1 MSRTV
6 LPALLMALTVS
17 VSGQAP
23 TAARKPALPAIDISA
38 ADIKAFIDK
47 LPKDAISD
55 RPIRVVDVGGHRVA
69 VYGVFRPKSA
79 KQDAVL
85 HEVVNSEIYYML
97 EGAATL
103 VTGGTMVDERRDPAS
118 STLVRASRIDNG
130 VSRRFVPGDMSII
143 PGGTPHWWSSLE
155 TDIRYLIIRPDP
167 ANRIPLK

>member
-1 MSRTV
+1 MPKTM
-6 LPALLMALTVS
+6 LIAMLIVS
-17 VSGQAP
+17 TASIGAQSP
-23 TAARKPALPAIDISA
+23 PAARPPAMPAIDITH
-38 ADIKAFIDK
+38 ADIKTFLDK

-55 RPIRVVDVGGHRVA
+55 SPIRVVDVGGHRVG
-69 VYGVFRPKSA
+69 VYGVFRPKAA

-103 VTGGTMVDERRDPAS
+103 VTGGTMVDERRQPPP

-130 VSRRFVPGDMSII
+130 VSRRIVPGDVVII

-155 TDIRYLIIRPDP
+155 TDIRYLIVRPDP

>member
-1 MSRTV
+1 MLKMT
-6 LPALLMALTVS
+6 LGALLFLLAVS
-17 VSGQAP
+17 AGAQTP
-23 TAARKPALPAIDISA
+23 KPAAQPAPPAIDITH

-55 RPIRVVDVGGHRVA
+55 LPIRVVDVGGHRVG

-97 EGAATL
+97 EGAGTL
-103 VTGGTMVDERRDPAS
+103 VTGGTMVEERRQPPP

-130 VSRRFVPGDMSII
+130 VSRRVVPGDMVII
-143 PGGTPHWWSSLE
+143 PGRTPHWWSSLE
-155 TDIRYLIIRPDP
+155 TDIKYLIVRPDP

>member
-1 MSRTV
+1 MPKTT
-6 LPALLMALTVS
+6 LFALLILSTVS
-17 VSGQAP
+17 AGAQGPSSRP
-23 TAARKPALPAIDISA
+23 PAMPAIDITH
-38 ADIKAFIDK
+38 ADIKSFIDK

-55 RPIRVVDVGGHRVA
+55 SPIRVVDVGGHRVG
-69 VYGVFRPKSA
+69 VYGVFRPRTA

-103 VTGGTMVDERRDPAS
+103 VTGGTMVDERKQPPP

-130 VSRRFVPGDMSII
+130 VSRRVVPGDVIII
-143 PGGTPHWWSSLE
+143 PGGTPHWWSTLE
-155 TDIRYLIIRPDP
+155 TDIRYLIVRPDP